1 MTAFRVGIT
10 KPIHPAATGL
20 LHDAGLAVLQAD
32 EGQPIADLVGHVDAL
47 VSHLTDRIDDA
58 LLSQGTELRLV
69 ANVAAGY
76 DNVDIAAAQ
85 RRGIT
90 VTNTPGVLTE
100 ATADLAIA
108 LMLAVAR
115 RIPES
120 DAQLRR
126 EKSVDWRLLP
136 DSMGLDVTGQTL
148 GIVGMGQIGLAVA
161 QRAIGGFGMTVL
173 YSGGSGPAAATARE
187 IGCREVPLPILLA
200 ESDFISLH
208 VPLTDGT
215 HHLIDAAA
223 LRAMKPEAVLINTA
237 RGAVI
242 DEQALVEALRGGLIG
257 GAGLDVY
264 EREPAVTAGLL
275 ELRERVVITPHIG
288 SATSATRRQM
298 SMMAVRNVLAVA
310 DNREAITPITAA
322 RAAGKDVLR

>member
-10 KPIHPAATGL
+10 KPIHPAATKL
-20 LHDAGLAVLQAD
+20 LQDAGLAVLQAD
-32 EGQPIADLVGHVDAL
+32 EGQPIADLVGHVEAL

-120 DAQLRR
+120 DAQLRS
-126 EKSVDWRLLP
+126 EKSVNWRLLP
-136 DSMGLDVTGQTL
+136 DSMGLDVTKQTL
-148 GIVGMGQIGLAVA
+148 GVVGMGQIGLAVA

-187 IGCREVPLPILLA
+187 IGCREVSLPTLLA

-242 DEQALVEALRGGLIG
+242 DEQALVEALREGLIG

-264 EREPAVTAGLL
+264 EREPAVTTGLL
-275 ELRERVVITPHIG
+275 DLRERVVITPHIG